1 MKVSMLAKSAAVAL
15 VFGLV
20 ASTPAHA
27 VDLQGSGASWPALM
41 IEACK
46 APFAAAGSNSY
57 LYTSNSSGEGQTA
70 SDKSLGDFWM
80 SDSPYTAATRRASL
94 IHVPLVAGPIAILH
108 NLPSRNTLSLSAST
122 IAGIFAGTITRWND
136 PAIIADNNRPYD
148 KIYYKTKNG
157 VIVKDANGNQIIER
171 TVPTT
176 TRYTLPDKP
185 IKVIYRND
193 SSGTVDNFT
202 KYLYKSAP
210 TVWTKANNKV
220 FTTSFPGDI
229 NAPANLGRMVG
240 AAKSSGVALQAGKT
254 PYSITFAETNYAV
267 ANKLKIANVIN
278 PAGNS
283 VAPDAVGTSA
293 FLASATQDANG
304 FLTYDYATK
313 EKGAYPLG
321 IVSYLLADTAY
332 PDKTKAAAVK
342 AFANF
347 ILSPACALDKGS
359 SLGYAVISG
368 SLLAKSQALIAKI
381 G

>member
-46 APFAAAGSNSY
+46 APFATAGSNTY

-70 SDKSLGDFWM
+70 SNNSLGDFWM
-80 SDSPYTAATRRASL
+80 TDSPYTATTKRASL
-94 IHVPLVAGPIAILH
+94 IHIPLVAGPIAILH
-108 NLPSRNTLSLSAST
+108 NLPSRKTLNLSAST
-122 IAGIFAGTITRWND
+122 IAGIFAGTITNWND
-136 PAIIADNNRPYD
+136 PAIAKDNNITYD
-148 KIYYKTKNG
+148 KITYKTKNG
-157 VIVKDANGNQIIER
+157 EIVKDANGKNVILR
-171 TVPTT
+171 TTPVTSV
-176 TRYTLPDKP
+176 YNLPNKT

-193 SSGTVDNFT
+193 TSGTVDNFT
-202 KYLYKSAP
+202 KYLNKSAGTIWP
-210 TVWTKANNKV
+210 KASNKV
-220 FTTSFPGDI
+220 FTASFPGDI
-229 NAPANLGRMVG
+229 NAPANLGRMTG

-254 PYSITFAETNYAV
+254 PYSITFAETNYAA
-267 ANKLKIANVIN
+267 ANKLKVANVIN

-293 FLASATQDANG
+293 FLASATQDVNG

-332 PDKTKAAAVK
+332 PDKTRAAAVK

-347 ILSPACALDKGS
+347 ILSPACSLTKGAE
-359 SLGYAVISG
+359 LGYAVISG
-368 SLLAKSQALIAKI
+368 DLLTKSQALVAKI